1 MLQDFLMKLFIM
13 KEIYRNADLTEE
25 ERQDLVKHYE
35 NLKLEMMI
43 DAKELSEQNKIKNLE
58 AMEAVLEK
66 RLQRIIQENETL
78 LTEMKQDGDQHEF
91 LKKEKEGIVAEMR
104 RLETQELE
112 ADEDVKNEIKDL
124 ILQNE
129 KLKEEEIAF
138 KETCTRIIEE
148 LHKKI
153 EEAEAFAAMPDDDSS
168 EYDEMLEK
176 ESETLRLGRLQLA
189 KKNRAVISLQR
200 QLDNIPDNTELV
212 QYQKRFLELYNNISV
227 KHKETKQ
234 FYALYNSLNDTHLY
248 LEKEL
253 TLLNS
258 IYDNYN
264 Q

>member
-1 MLQDFLMKLFIM
+1 
-13 KEIYRNADLTEE
+13 
-25 ERQDLVKHYE
+25 
-35 NLKLEMMI
+35 MMV

-58 AMEAVLEK
+58 AMESALEK
-66 RLQRIIQENETL
+66 RLQRIIQENDAL
-78 LTEMKQDGDQHEF
+78 LADVKQDGDEYEA
-91 LKKEKEGIVAEMR
+91 LKRESEEVSAEMQ
-104 RLETQELE
+104 RLEVQEQE
-112 ADEDVKNEIKDL
+112 ANEDVKSEIKEL
-124 ILQNE
+124 ILLNE

-138 KETCTRIIEE
+138 KEDCTRIIEE
-148 LHKKI
+148 LHRKI
-153 EEAEAFAAMPDDDSS
+153 EEAETLAAMPDDDLT
-168 EYDEMLEK
+168 EHDEMLEK
-176 ESETLRLGRLQLA
+176 ETEALRLGRLQLA

-200 QLDNIPDNTELV
+200 QLDNIPDNTELA

>member
-1 MLQDFLMKLFIM
+1 
-13 KEIYRNADLTEE
+13 
-25 ERQDLVKHYE
+25 
-35 NLKLEMMI
+35 MMV

-58 AMEAVLEK
+58 AMESALEK
-66 RLQRIIQENETL
+66 RLQRIIQENDAL
-78 LTEMKQDGDQHEF
+78 LADVKQDGDEYEA
-91 LKKEKEGIVAEMR
+91 LKRESEEVAAEMQ
-104 RLETQELE
+104 RLEVQEQE
-112 ADEDVKNEIKDL
+112 ANEDVKSEIKEL
-124 ILQNE
+124 ILLNE
-129 KLKEEEIAF
+129 KLKEEEITF
-138 KETCTRIIEE
+138 KEDCTRIIEE
-148 LHKKI
+148 LHRKI
-153 EEAEAFAAMPDDDSS
+153 EEAETLAAMPDDDLT
-168 EYDEMLEK
+168 EHDEMLEK
-176 ESETLRLGRLQLA
+176 ETEALRLGRLQLA

-200 QLDNIPDNTELV
+200 QLDNIPDNTELA

>member
-1 MLQDFLMKLFIM
+1 M
-13 KEIYRNADLTEE
+13 
-25 ERQDLVKHYE
+25 
-35 NLKLEMMI
+35 EMMV
-43 DAKELSEQNKIKNLE
+43 DARELSEQSKIKNLE
-58 AMEAVLEK
+58 AMETALEK
-66 RLQRIIQENETL
+66 RHQRIIQENEIL
-78 LTEMKQDGDQHEF
+78 A
-91 LKKEKEGIVAEMR
+91 AE
-104 RLETQELE
+104 
-112 ADEDVKNEIKDL
+112 VKNDSDEHESLKTENESIEAEIQRLQIQEQNVNEQLRDEIKDL

-129 KLKEEEIAF
+129 RLKQEEIAF
-138 KETCTRIIEE
+138 KENCTKIIED

-153 EEAEAFAAMPDDDSS
+153 EEAEVLAALPDDDLT
-168 EYDEMLEK
+168 EFDNILEK
-176 ESETLRLGRLQLA
+176 EEETLRLCRLQLA

-200 QLDNIPDNTELV
+200 QLDNIPDSIELA
-212 QYQKRFLELYNNISV
+212 QYQKRFLELYNNISF